1 MFEHECKYFVLYRS
15 WNSSGKAWVGTP
27 VGSHRY
33 QNTIKIGTKYFP
45 IGHAHI
51 LKVKSL
57 KVQPDGVKGR
67 KVCGTIYGDI
77 HYKRLRLR
85 TPISTK
91 QTQLCT
97 RSNLKVIRQQRTT
110 VDYYASRR

>member
-1 MFEHECKYFVLYRS
+1 MFEHECKYSVLYRS

-77 HYKRLRLR
+77 HYK
-85 TPISTK
+85 TFKVTDSYFY
-91 QTQLCT
+91 QTNTALYPVK
-97 RSNLKVIRQQRTT
+97 SESSPTT
-110 VDYYASRR
+110 ADDS